1 MGKRRGY
8 LGVTPCGLLAP
19 KAPLHN
25 PTSGPPHKENSA
37 MSAHAQTAGATAS
50 PKKTPAPLNGIHTPG
65 LFATIDVVKNQPQ
78 LAAFQFRAKGKW
90 LRGTH
95 MQTTMADFSGAGGEH
110 SHKAAYTAEA
120 DHPAVLCGQDNGP
133 TPVEYVLHALAAC
146 ITAGIANIAAAR
158 GVALH
163 SVTSALE
170 GDMDL
175 RGILGLSKEV
185 RNGFSAM
192 RVTFDIKGDAP
203 QAKLREIVEQACA
216 RSAVLDILSNGISIT
231 VETAT

>member
-1 MGKRRGY
+1 MPKLPERQPLRR
-8 LGVTPCGLLAP
+8 
-19 KAPLHN
+19 
-25 PTSGPPHKENSA
+25 
-37 MSAHAQTAGATAS
+37 
-50 PKKTPAPLNGIHTPG
+50 TPAPLNGIHTPG

-163 SVTSALE
+163 SVTSSLE

-185 RNGFSAM
+185 QTASALCASHSTSRETHPRRSCGRSSSRHAPAPPFS
-192 RVTFDIKGDAP
+192 T
-203 QAKLREIVEQACA
+203 
-216 RSAVLDILSNGISIT
+216 S
-231 VETAT
+231 